1 MALDQKSAEIK
12 NRTCNAIVK
21 SASSG
26 VKGREAEEE
35 KQSRM
40 LENPTPTAPDSAS
53 ANKRHAPPNQRN
65 RSLGRR
71 KSGDWFDW
79 TNNFYGNDSE
89 KNQVATSRSNPVDA
103 GNSAIVLK
111 DDHPR
116 PALIPLEGC
125 SRSDAYQLLS
135 NRWAAA
141 LHLYHDTSID
151 LSERPVLYSG
161 SSDSAWRNFRLP
173 HQMMSPTNSTGSLS
187 GSQMD
192 LLGELRCGIRNAN
205 ANSDY

>member
-71 KSGDWFDW
+71 KSG
-79 TNNFYGNDSE
+79 E